1 MVHSPSPRAW
11 SEDGGIIWMER
22 FLSSSSE
29 CGAAEDDAAKDDVAE
44 DDVGE
49 DVAAERVAVAPGA
62 VGGREVERE
71 LPKG

>member
-22 FLSSSSE
+22 FLSPSSE
-29 CGAAEDDAAKDDVAE
+29 SGAAEDDVVEDDVAE
-44 DDVGE
+44 DDATE
-49 DVAAERVAVAPGA
+49 DDAAERFAVAPGA

-71 LPKG
+71 LP